1 MGEARRHK
9 MEFQSGKYLC
19 IFCGGLNQ
27 AFTEDHV
34 PPRVLFLKKEWP
46 EGFVFPACEKCNSK
60 SSDNDLIVGVMAKMT
75 NDREDVRGLLMNL
88 RKQKPTFIDEM
99 IRMSASEARKSV
111 KKFKLLKPQGMTYRE
126 VGVVNVNEAMREA
139 VINLARKLSKAIFYK
154 KTGNIFPLD
163 GGILLNWF
171 TNTQLFEHGGIL
183 VLQGLSHFNYQTEEI
198 TRNTKSLRDQFDYRY
213 SLSEE
218 GTIHLIQV
226 TFGNSFG
233 FVTLMSEDRRIL
245 ESINEK
251 AQHEAG
257 KDSVFQF
264 IS

>member
-1 MGEARRHK
+1 MGEAKRHK
-9 MEFQSGKYLC
+9 MAFQSGKFMC
-19 IFCGGLNQ
+19 IFCGGLIQ
-27 AFTEDHV
+27 AITEDHV

-88 RKQKPTFIDEM
+88 RNQKPTFLDEM
-99 IRMSASEARKSV
+99 IRMSASEARRNV
-111 KKFKLLKPQGMTYRE
+111 KRMKLPKPQGMTYRE
-126 VGVVNVNEAMREA
+126 VGVVNVNDSMREA

-154 KTGNIFPLD
+154 KTGRIFSSN

-171 TNTQLFEHGGIL
+171 TNAQLYEHGGIL
-183 VLQGLSHFNYQTEEI
+183 VLQGLAHFNYQTEEI
-198 TRNTKSLRDQFDYRY
+198 TRNKKSLRDQFDYRY

-233 FVTLMSEDRRIL
+233 FVTLMSEDRRVL

-251 AQHEAG
+251 AQNQARQ
-257 KDSVFQF
+257 DSVFQF